1 MSYESSIL
9 IGVAWA
15 DLIMEFLFRII
26 VCIVVPVTI
35 GLLLV
40 LLLKRYNKHRKRVKE
55 SKVGSNENQR

>member
-1 MSYESSIL
+1 MLYESSIL

-40 LLLKRYNKHRKRVKE
+40 LLLKKYNKHRKRVKG
-55 SKVGSNENQR
+55 SKVESNEDQR